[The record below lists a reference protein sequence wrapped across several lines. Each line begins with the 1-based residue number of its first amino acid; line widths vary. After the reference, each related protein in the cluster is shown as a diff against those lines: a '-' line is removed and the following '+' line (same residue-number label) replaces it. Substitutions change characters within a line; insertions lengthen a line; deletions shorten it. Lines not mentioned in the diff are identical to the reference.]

1 MAKHSHVE
9 ALAAIERRIAELQ
22 TRRERSKYA
31 GDFEKVE
38 SLNKKLALA
47 MGRAA
52 RLRRKE
58 KCRLGA

>member
-1 MAKHSHVE
+1 MAKRSQAE
-9 ALAAIERRIAELQ
+9 ALKALERRIAELQ
-22 TRRERSKYA
+22 VRREHAKYA